1 MRAHLAIGD
10 ETARRS
16 REMAELEGEQHL
28 LVDGKLE
35 GAASGKTFAN
45 VNPATEEVLGEVAD
59 ASTDDMDRA
68 IAAARRSFDETT
80 WSTDRG
86 LRKRCLQQL
95 KDGLDRHREELRAQI
110 VAEVGTPIAL
120 TYAVQLDT
128 CIDDLQ
134 YDIDLID
141 SYEWERDLPVHE
153 FMGMRSARRV
163 LHEPVGVAGAITPWN
178 FPFMLNVTKLGA
190 ALAAG
195 NTVVLKP
202 APDTPWSATAIGRIA
217 VEETDLPAGVLNI
230 ITAADKA
237 AVGEALTG
245 DPRVDMISFTGS
257 SGVGRRIMERGAAT
271 LKRVFL
277 ELGGKSANII
287 LDDADF
293 ASVVPSGS
301 MTCIHG
307 GQGCAITTR
316 MLLPA
321 SRYDEGVALL
331 KAAFEAFPYGDP
343 TDLGNMMGPLIN
355 QSQRERVL
363 AYIEKGKAEGATLLV
378 GGGIPANQPKGWFV
392 EPTLFVDVDPDAT
405 IAQEEIFGPVL
416 AAIKYEDDDD
426 AVRIANNSRYG
437 LSGSV
442 ASASLDRAMAVARR
456 IRTGTVSVNGGGWF
470 GPDSPFGGYKDSGIG
485 REHGREGFEE
495 YLEVKTIG
503 LPADAA

>member
-1 MRAHLAIGD
+1 
-10 ETARRS
+10 
-16 REMAELEGEQHL
+16 MAELEAEPRML
-28 LVDGKLE
+28 IDGKLE
-35 GAASGKTFAN
+35 EAASGKTYPN
-45 VNPATEEVLGEVAD
+45 VNPATEDVIGGVAD

-68 IAAARRSFDETT
+68 IAAARRAFDDTD
-80 WSTDRG
+80 WSTDRAF
-86 LRKRCLQQL
+86 RTRCLRQL
-95 KDGLDRHREELRAQI
+95 KDALDRHREELRAQI

-120 TYAVQLDT
+120 TYAVQLDS

-134 YDIDLID
+134 FDIDLID

-153 FMGMRSARRV
+153 FMGQRSARRV
-163 LHEPVGVAGAITPWN
+163 FHEPVGVAGAITPWN
-178 FPFMLNVTKLGA
+178 FPFMLNLSKIGP

-202 APDTPWSATAIGRIA
+202 APDTPWSATAIGKIA
-217 VEETDLPAGVLNI
+217 VEETDLPPGVLNI
-230 ITAADKA
+230 VTSADKA
-237 AVGEALTG
+237 TVGEALTG
-245 DPRVDMISFTGS
+245 DPRVDLVSFTGS
-257 SGVGRRIMERGAAT
+257 SAVGRRIMERGAET
-271 LKRVFL
+271 LKRIFL
-277 ELGGKSANII
+277 ELGGKSANIV

-301 MTCIHG
+301 MTCMHA

-321 SRYDEGVALL
+321 SRYDEGVEML
-331 KAAFEAFPYGDP
+331 KASFEGFPYGDP
-343 TDLGNMMGPLIN
+343 TDAANLMGPLIN

-363 AYIEKGKAEGATLLV
+363 GYIEKGKAEGATLLV
-378 GGGIPANQPKGWFV
+378 GGGIPADRPKGWFV
-392 EPTLFVDVDPDAT
+392 EPTLFVDVDPDST

-416 AAIKYEDDDD
+416 AVLKYEDDDD

-437 LSGSV
+437 LSGAV
-442 ASASLDRAMAVARR
+442 ASASLDRALGVARR
-456 IRTGTVSVNGGGWF
+456 IRTGTVSVNGGQWF

-495 YLEVKTIG
+495 YLEIKTVG